1 LLQRFGLITL
11 GPDTIA
17 MLGKGVSGVLGA
29 SYSERFVPEIGAIG
43 CDLDGLM
50 NGDRDTLYASI
61 RQESGIL
68 AKKGA

>member
-1 LLQRFGLITL
+1 
-11 GPDTIA
+11 

-50 NGDRDTLYASI
+50 NGNRDTLYASI
-61 RQESGIL
+61 RRESGIL